1 MGFLKNEEAR
11 GWFCCDNCRHTFLV
25 LKSENEFTCKNC
37 GREYAFE
44 DDNVIV
50 TKEPE
55 ESKEKEP
62 ETTPKEIEEELE
74 EENEDDN
81 LLDLSLF

>member
-25 LKSENEFTCKNC
+25 LKSEDKFTCKNC

-44 DDNVIV
+44 GDNVIV

-55 ESKEKEP
+55 EPKEP